1 MSWHLPTIVSPA
13 GYIEGAHVKNL
24 KIVELSADDTNTAF
38 IWLFENSSDSQRA
51 ARLRNTEFRQGG
63 AVMSLDALEQEE
75 QDRIQYELQL
85 AGQGGKKAKVWPSSD
100 PSQRDRP
107 KKSKAAQ
114 VVSSADYRLTLQ
126 DVRSRS

>member
-1 MSWHLPTIVSPA
+1 
-13 GYIEGAHVKNL
+13 
-24 KIVELSADDTNTAF
+24 
-38 IWLFENSSDSQRA
+38 
-51 ARLRNTEFRQGG
+51 
-63 AVMSLDALEQEE
+63 MSLDAFEQEE